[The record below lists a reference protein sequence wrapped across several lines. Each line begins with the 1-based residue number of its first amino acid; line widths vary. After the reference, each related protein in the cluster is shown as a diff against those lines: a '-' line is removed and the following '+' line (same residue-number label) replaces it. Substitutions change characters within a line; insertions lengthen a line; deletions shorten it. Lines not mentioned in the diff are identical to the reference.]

1 MTSSPIQ
8 TLMQMASSI
17 KLAQLNEL
25 TEGEVF
31 NTPDP
36 PGETGTLALTDGE
49 VLVETDALALSD
61 GDRLGDAVDEA
72 V

>member
-1 MTSSPIQ
+1 
-8 TLMQMASSI
+8 MQMASSI

-36 PGETGTLALTDGE
+36 PGEIGTLALTDGE
-49 VLVETDALALSD
+49 VLVETDALALTD

>member
-1 MTSSPIQ
+1 MIHD
-8 TLMQMASSI
+8 
-17 KLAQLNEL
+17 
-25 TEGEVF
+25 VF

-49 VLVETDALALSD
+49 VLVETDALALTD
-61 GDRLGDAVDEA
+61 GYRLGEAVDEA

>member
-1 MTSSPIQ
+1 
-8 TLMQMASSI
+8 MQMASSI

-25 TEGEVF
+25 TEGEVI

-49 VLVETDALALSD
+49 LLVEITAE
-61 GDRLGDAVDEA
+61 GDFSQPSTKRHSFAELNGEW
-72 V
+72 

>member
-1 MTSSPIQ
+1 MIH
-8 TLMQMASSI
+8 
-17 KLAQLNEL
+17 
-25 TEGEVF
+25 EVF

-36 PGETGTLALTDGE
+36 PGETGTLALTDVE
-49 VLVETDALALSD
+49 VLVETDALALTD